1 MTLKEKLNK
10 IQVELK
16 APKNLYN
23 KYGNYKY
30 RNAEGILEGVKP
42 LLAETKTIL
51 LLQDEIITFGNPTD
65 TYKKFEDDKGSKSQI
80 EAIGERFYVKATATI
95 KDCESDE
102 EISISAYA
110 RESFD
115 KKGQDQSQI
124 TGSTS
129 SYARK
134 YALNGLFILDDT
146 KDEDASELKEEKD
159 NKAIASAKSAP
170 SKPATPA
177 KPDKAPVESEALQQN
192 KDNVLALIKSVQK
205 QIKLT
210 DEQRQKHL
218 DYYKIKDESELTEEQ
233 MLKYLKQLEIARDKS
248 LKPAA

>member
-51 LLQDEIITFGNPTD
+51 LLQDEIVTFGDLNN
-65 TYKKFEDDKGSKSQI
+65 TYKKYEEDKGSKSQI
-80 EAIGERFYVKATATI
+80 EAIGQRFYVKATATL

-110 RESFD
+110 RESLD

-159 NKAIASAKSAP
+159 NKAAAQTKSAP
-170 SKPATPA
+170 AKPTTAPA
-177 KPDKAPVESEALQQN
+177 KPPTTAQN
-192 KDNVLALIKSVQK
+192 KENVLVLIKEVQK
-205 QIKLT
+205 QINLT
-210 DEQRQKHL
+210 PEIRQKHL
-218 DYYKIKDESELTEEQ
+218 DYYKVKDESELSEENA
-233 MLKYLKQLEIARDKS
+233 LKYLKQLEQARDKD
-248 LKPAA
+248 LKSAA

>member
-42 LLAETKTIL
+42 LLAETNTIL
-51 LLQDEIITFGNPTD
+51 LLQDEIVTFGDPNN
-65 TYKKFEDDKGSKSQI
+65 TYKKYEEDKGSKSQI
-80 EAIGERFYVKATATI
+80 EAIGQRFYVKATATL

-110 RESFD
+110 RESLD

-159 NKAIASAKSAP
+159 NKAAAQTKSV
-170 SKPATPA
+170 PA
-177 KPDKAPVESEALQQN
+177 KPPTTVQN
-192 KDNVLALIKSVQK
+192 KENLIVMIKEVQK
-205 QIKLT
+205 QINLT
-210 DEQRQKHL
+210 PEIRQKHL
-218 DYYKIKDESELTEEQ
+218 DYYKVKDESELSEENA
-233 MLKYLKQLEIARDKS
+233 LKYLKQLEQARDKN
-248 LKPAA
+248 LKSAA

>member
-51 LLQDEIITFGNPTD
+51 LLQDEIVTFGDLNN
-65 TYKKFEDDKGSKSQI
+65 TYKKYEEDKGSKSQI
-80 EAIGERFYVKATATI
+80 EAIGQRFYVKATATL

-110 RESFD
+110 RESLD

-159 NKAIASAKSAP
+159 NKAAAQTKSAP
-170 SKPATPA
+170 AKPTTAPA
-177 KPDKAPVESEALQQN
+177 KPPTTVQN
-192 KDNVLALIKSVQK
+192 KENVIAMIKEVQK
-205 QIKLT
+205 QINLT
-210 DEQRQKHL
+210 PEIRQKHL
-218 DYYKIKDESELTEEQ
+218 DYYKVKDESELSEENA
-233 MLKYLKQLEIARDKS
+233 LKYLKQLEQARDKD
-248 LKPAA
+248 LKSAA

>member
-51 LLQDEIITFGNPTD
+51 LLQDEIVTFGDPNN
-65 TYKKFEDDKGSKSQI
+65 TYKKYEEDKGSKAQI
-80 EAIGERFYVKATATI
+80 EAIGQRFYVKATATL

-110 RESFD
+110 RESLD

-159 NKAIASAKSAP
+159 NKAAAQTKSAP
-170 SKPATPA
+170 AKPTTAPA
-177 KPDKAPVESEALQQN
+177 KPPTTLQN
-192 KDNVLALIKSVQK
+192 KENLIVMIKEVQK
-205 QIKLT
+205 QINLT
-210 DEQRQKHL
+210 PEIRQKHL
-218 DYYKIKDESELTEEQ
+218 DYYKVKDESELSEENA
-233 MLKYLKQLEIARDKS
+233 LKYLKQLEQARDKN
-248 LKPAA
+248 LKSAA

>member
-51 LLQDEIITFGNPTD
+51 LLQDEIVTFGDPNN
-65 TYKKFEDDKGSKSQI
+65 TYKKYEEDKGSKAQI
-80 EAIGERFYVKATATI
+80 EAIGQRFYVKATATL

-110 RESFD
+110 RESLD

-159 NKAIASAKSAP
+159 NKTAAQTKSAP
-170 SKPATPA
+170 AKPTTAPA
-177 KPDKAPVESEALQQN
+177 KPPTTVQN
-192 KDNVLALIKSVQK
+192 KENLIVMIKEVQK
-205 QIKLT
+205 QINLT
-210 DEQRQKHL
+210 PEIRQKHL
-218 DYYKIKDESELTEEQ
+218 DYYKVKDESELSEENA
-233 MLKYLKQLEIARDKS
+233 LKYLKQLEQARDKN
-248 LKPAA
+248 LKSAA

>member
-51 LLQDEIITFGNPTD
+51 LLQDEIVTFGDTNN
-65 TYKKFEDDKGSKSQI
+65 TYKKYEEDKGSKAQI
-80 EAIGERFYVKATATI
+80 EAIGQRFYVKATATL

-110 RESFD
+110 RESLD

-159 NKAIASAKSAP
+159 NKAAAQTKSAP
-170 SKPATPA
+170 AKPTTAPA
-177 KPDKAPVESEALQQN
+177 KPPTTVQN
-192 KDNVLALIKSVQK
+192 KENLIVMIKEVQK
-205 QIKLT
+205 QINLT
-210 DEQRQKHL
+210 PEIRQKHL
-218 DYYKIKDESELTEEQ
+218 DYYKVKDESELSEENA
-233 MLKYLKQLEIARDKS
+233 LKYLKQLEQARDKN
-248 LKPAA
+248 LKSAA

>member
-51 LLQDEIITFGNPTD
+51 LLQDEIVTFGDSSN
-65 TYKKFEDDKGSKSQI
+65 TYKKYEEDKGSKAQI
-80 EAIGERFYVKATATI
+80 EAIGQRFYVKATATL

-110 RESFD
+110 RESLD

-159 NKAIASAKSAP
+159 NKAAAQTKSAP
-170 SKPATPA
+170 AKPTTAPA
-177 KPDKAPVESEALQQN
+177 KPPTTVQN
-192 KDNVLALIKSVQK
+192 KENLIVMIKEVQK
-205 QIKLT
+205 QINLT
-210 DEQRQKHL
+210 PEIRQKHL
-218 DYYKIKDESELTEEQ
+218 DYYKVKDESELSEENA
-233 MLKYLKQLEIARDKS
+233 LKYLKQLEQARDKN
-248 LKPAA
+248 LKSAA

>member
-51 LLQDEIITFGNPTD
+51 LLQDEIVTFGDSNN
-65 TYKKFEDDKGSKSQI
+65 TYKKYEEDKGSKAQI
-80 EAIGERFYVKATATI
+80 EAIGQRFYVKATATL

-110 RESFD
+110 RESLD

-159 NKAIASAKSAP
+159 NKAAAQTKSAP
-170 SKPATPA
+170 AKPTTAPA
-177 KPDKAPVESEALQQN
+177 KPPTTVQN
-192 KDNVLALIKSVQK
+192 KENLIVMIKEVQK
-205 QIKLT
+205 QINLT
-210 DEQRQKHL
+210 PEIRQKHL
-218 DYYKIKDESELTEEQ
+218 DYYKVKDESELSEENA
-233 MLKYLKQLEIARDKS
+233 LKYLKQLEQARDKN
-248 LKPAA
+248 LKSAA

>member
-51 LLQDEIITFGNPTD
+51 LLQDDIVIFGDSNN
-65 TYKKFEDDKGSKSQI
+65 TYKKYEEDKGSKSQI
-80 EAIGERFYVKATATI
+80 EAIGQRFYVKATATL

-110 RESFD
+110 RESLD

-146 KDEDASELKEEKD
+146 KDEDASELKEEKE
-159 NKAIASAKSAP
+159 NKANATQQVKNVP
-170 SKPATPA
+170 PNNKPVKPTTP
-177 KPDKAPVESEALQQN
+177 KPVPQAQN
-192 KDNVLALIKSVQK
+192 KKNVLVLIKAVQK
-205 QIKLT
+205 QIKLN
-210 DEQRQKHL
+210 EEIRQKHL
-218 DYYKIKDESELTEEQ
+218 SCYKVKDESEMTEEQ
-233 MLKYLKQLEIARDKS
+233 ALKYLRQLEQARDKS
-248 LKPAA
+248 LKPTA

>member
-42 LLAETKTIL
+42 MLAETKTIL
-51 LLQDEIITFGNPTD
+51 LLQDEIVTFGDPNN
-65 TYKKFEDDKGSKSQI
+65 TYKKYEEDKGSKTQI
-80 EAIGERFYVKATATI
+80 EATGQRFYVKATATL

-110 RESFD
+110 RESLD

-159 NKAIASAKSAP
+159 NKAAAQTKSAP
-170 SKPATPA
+170 AKPTTAPA
-177 KPDKAPVESEALQQN
+177 KPPTTAQN
-192 KDNVLALIKSVQK
+192 KENVLVLIKEVQK
-205 QIKLT
+205 QINLSP
-210 DEQRQKHL
+210 EIRQKHL
-218 DYYKIKDESELTEEQ
+218 DYYKVKDESELSEENA
-233 MLKYLKQLEIARDKS
+233 LKYLKQLEQARDKN
-248 LKPAA
+248 LKSAA

>member
-23 KYGNYKY
+23 KYGSYKY

-51 LLQDEIITFGNPTD
+51 LLQDEIVTFGDPNN
-65 TYKKFEDDKGSKSQI
+65 TYKKYEEDKGSKAQI
-80 EAIGERFYVKATATI
+80 EAIGQRFYVKATATL

-110 RESFD
+110 RESLD

-159 NKAIASAKSAP
+159 NKAAAQTKSAP
-170 SKPATPA
+170 AKPTTAPA
-177 KPDKAPVESEALQQN
+177 KPPTAPIPEQAN
-192 KDNVLALIKSVQK
+192 NVLVLIKSVQN

-210 DEQRQKHL
+210 DEIRQKHL
-218 DYYKIKDESELTEEQ
+218 DYYKVKDESELSEENA
-233 MLKYLKQLEIARDKS
+233 LKYLKQLEQARDKN
-248 LKPAA
+248 LKSAS

>member
-51 LLQDEIITFGNPTD
+51 LLQDDIVIFGDPNN
-65 TYKKFEDDKGSKSQI
+65 TYKKYEEDKGSKSQI
-80 EAIGERFYVKATATI
+80 EAIGQRFYVKATATL

-110 RESFD
+110 RESLD

-146 KDEDASELKEEKD
+146 KDEDASELKEEKE
-159 NKAIASAKSAP
+159 NKANATQQVKNVP
-170 SKPATPA
+170 PKNEPVKPTTPE
-177 KPDKAPVESEALQQN
+177 PVPQAQN
-192 KDNVLALIKSVQK
+192 KENVLVLIKAVQK
-205 QIKLT
+205 QIKLN
-210 DEQRQKHL
+210 EEIRQKHL
-218 DYYKIKDESELTEEQ
+218 SYYKVKDESEMTEEQ
-233 MLKYLKQLEIARDKS
+233 ALKYLRQLEQARDKS
-248 LKPAA
+248 LKPAT

>member
-51 LLQDEIITFGNPTD
+51 LLQDEIVTFGDTNN
-65 TYKKFEDDKGSKSQI
+65 TYKKYEEDKGSKAQI
-80 EAIGERFYVKATATI
+80 EAIGQRFYVKATATL

-110 RESFD
+110 RESLD

-159 NKAIASAKSAP
+159 NKAAAQTKSAP
-170 SKPATPA
+170 AKPTTAPA
-177 KPDKAPVESEALQQN
+177 KPPTTAQN
-192 KDNVLALIKSVQK
+192 KENVLVLIKEVQK
-205 QIKLT
+205 QINLMP
-210 DEQRQKHL
+210 EIRQKHL
-218 DYYKIKDESELTEEQ
+218 DYYKVKDESELSEK
-233 MLKYLKQLEIARDKS
+233 MLLNT
-248 LKPAA
+248 